1 MGSTVPQTFIF
12 GEILG
17 GLDDTLSILAGVIG
31 DLGQV
36 AGIVPGRAN
45 NHLVIR
51 TGNTE
56 TYNNSEIEDTSDTN
70 EGGELEGIDALQ
82 QGRRKDAAEGDQG
95 EEEGSF

>member
-1 MGSTVPQTFIF
+1 M
-12 GEILG
+12 
-17 GLDDTLSILAGVIG
+17 
-31 DLGQV
+31 

-70 EGGELEGIDALQ
+70 EGGELEGINALQ

>member
-1 MGSTVPQTFIF
+1 M
-12 GEILG
+12 
-17 GLDDTLSILAGVIG
+17 
-31 DLGQV
+31 

-82 QGRRKDAAEGDQG
+82 QGGRKDAAEGDQG